1 MTDQGDCCNV
11 DRGRANLNKALTD
24 PSVMTKPI
32 FFMVEY
38 SSMLLI
44 LNEDD
49 SDGTSGQIA
58 LIFSDWS

>member
-58 LIFSDWS
+58 SIFSDWS